1 MIKQSDVKKFKSF
14 LSGKEIEVGIWLSN
28 TANIFRPGDEVEIF
42 YGEENC
48 DAYRAKITRQKRAL
62 PPGNS
67 DQAMVM
73 LGLQKR

>member
-28 TANIFRPGDEVEIF
+28 TANVFRPGDEVEIF

-48 DAYRAKITRQKRAL
+48 DSYRAKITRQKRA
-62 PPGNS
+62 PMPNG